1 MMAYTDC
8 TGYKRLAFLA
18 TWIPSWALTLNKH
31 ERTERIYLLG
41 VRSPWRHR
49 VSGLKSISEGDFI
62 EPKKLQLAPTT
73 YSLSLSLPLHLISLQ
88 VRGVWQRIQMTA
100 FVYPLITCLNNMHIQ
115 PQGIQNL
122 TQPFEQPQNE

>member
-1 MMAYTDC
+1 MAYTDC

-41 VRSPWRHR
+41 VRSLWRHR

-73 YSLSLSLPLHLISLQ
+73 YSLSLSPSSSDFLAGPWGMAKNTNDCICLPINHML
-88 VRGVWQRIQMTA
+88 
-100 FVYPLITCLNNMHIQ
+100 
-115 PQGIQNL
+115 
-122 TQPFEQPQNE
+122 E